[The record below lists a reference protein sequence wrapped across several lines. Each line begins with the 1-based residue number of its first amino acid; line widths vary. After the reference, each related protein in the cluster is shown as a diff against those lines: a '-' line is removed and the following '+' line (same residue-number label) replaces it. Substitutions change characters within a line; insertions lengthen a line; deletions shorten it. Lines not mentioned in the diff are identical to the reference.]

1 MRIVYDDTA
10 QSEMIKAVERF
21 MGTLDVKRIVRY
33 EWGTDRVQMH
43 ILREKLNL
51 FLEQYRMSIGNTVTH
66 AHGIGNNCNY
76 PVYYWPETENELQQ
90 CGSININTGMYGEG
104 FVSCEDYNGKIISAV
119 YEVRKYGIKITRREP
134 E

>member
-51 FLEQYRMSIGNTVTH
+51 FLEQYRMS
-66 AHGIGNNCNY
+66 IGNNCNY